1 MSPDYSLAAFDYVL
15 PPERIAL
22 YPAEPRHNALLLVY
36 DRGSILHGHRVFQLP
51 DLLPSFWQGESPLL
65 VFNDSRVFKARLLFT
80 TEEGRRVEIFLLRPW
95 NAEFSG
101 ALSAQ
106 PPVRWKALVG
116 NARKWKKEKRLYWSN
131 ELLQLEVS
139 RHGDDVVLEW
149 HPPTLT
155 LAEVLDVAGEV
166 PLPPYIKRKPEMSD
180 SERYQTSYAREAGS
194 VAAPTAG
201 LHFTPEV
208 MEGLQRQGIP
218 QVFLTLHVGI
228 GTFAPVRHT
237 DDVRRH
243 SMHPEI
249 FNVPV
254 SALET
259 LATTTRPIVAV
270 GTTSLRTLET
280 LYWLGVQVLECGR
293 WESRLPQNMPYEA
306 PWNQSRVPFREA
318 MDALKTQCLNEHYT
332 GLQGETS
339 LYIYPGYQIRSADAL
354 LTNFHQPR
362 STLLMLVEAFV
373 GTDWRRIY
381 TEALHHPLGYRFLSY
396 GDTMLLIRPEVAK

>member
-22 YPAEPRHNALLLVY
+22 YPIEPRHNALLLVY
-36 DRGSILHGHRVFQLP
+36 DRGSIIHGHRVFHLP
-51 DLLPSFWQGESPLL
+51 DLLPSFWQGQRPLL

-80 TEEGRRVEIFLLRPW
+80 TDEGQRIEIFLLRPW
-95 NAEFSG
+95 NADFGE
-101 ALSAQ
+101 ALSAN

-116 NARKWKKEKRLYWSN
+116 NARKWKKEKPLRWHN
-131 ELLQLEVS
+131 NLLQLNVS
-139 RHGDDVVLEW
+139 RQGDFVVLEW
-149 HPPTLT
+149 YPPTLT
-155 LAEVLDVAGEV
+155 LAEVLEIAGEV
-166 PLPPYIKRKPEMSD
+166 PLPPYIKRKPEISD
-180 SERYQTSYAREAGS
+180 TERYQTSYAREAGS

-208 MEGLQRQGIP
+208 MEALRRQGIP

-228 GTFAPVRHT
+228 GTFAPVRHM

-249 FNVPV
+249 FNVTV

-259 LATTTRPIVAV
+259 LASTTRPIVAV

-280 LYWLGVQVLECGR
+280 LYWLGVQLLKSGR
-293 WESRLPQNMPYEA
+293 WVSQLPQNMPYEG
-306 PWNQSRVPFREA
+306 PWNQSRVSFREA
-318 MDALKTQCLNEHYT
+318 IEALKIKCLNERLA

-339 LYIYPGYQIRSADAL
+339 LYIYPGYQVRSADAL

-381 TEALHHPLGYRFLSY
+381 SEALQHSLGYRFLSY
-396 GDTMLLIRPEVAK
+396 GDTMLLIRPGTAE